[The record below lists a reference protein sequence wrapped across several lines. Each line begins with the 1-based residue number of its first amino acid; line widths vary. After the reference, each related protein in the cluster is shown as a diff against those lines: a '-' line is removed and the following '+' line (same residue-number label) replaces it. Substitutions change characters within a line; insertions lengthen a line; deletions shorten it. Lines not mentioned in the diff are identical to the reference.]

1 MKEREY
7 PRARVDCLS
16 REFGDEL
23 LVYDQQ
29 RNVGHCLNP
38 TAAAAWKL
46 CDGQKSPSEV
56 ATILTQQLSVPVDE
70 SVVLLAVEELSK
82 ARLLVGSEK
91 PIRRT
96 SRRDA
101 IRTLGIAGAIAL
113 PLVTSLVAP
122 TPARAASC
130 LANGQPCTSN
140 AQCCTG
146 KCGPTSHH
154 CGGA

>member
-46 CDGQKSPSEV
+46 CDGKKSTSEV
-56 ATILTQQLSVPVDE
+56 AKILTQQLSTPVNE

-82 ARLLVGSEK
+82 ARLLVGTEK
-91 PIRRT
+91 LVRRT

-130 LANGQPCTSN
+130 LHNGMPCISGV
-140 AQCCTG
+140 QCCSGT
-146 KCGPTSHH
+146 CGATSGR
-154 CGGA
+154 CGA

>member
-7 PRARVDCLS
+7 PRARVDFLT
-16 REFGDEL
+16 RDFGDEL

-46 CDGQKSPSEV
+46 CDGKKNTSEV
-56 ATILTQQLSVPVDE
+56 AEILTQQLSTPVSE
-70 SVVLLAVEELSK
+70 SVVHLALDELSK
-82 ARLLVGSEK
+82 AGLLVDAGH
-91 PIRRT
+91 PVRRT

-101 IRTLGIAGAIAL
+101 IRALGIAGAIAL

-130 LANGQPCTSN
+130 LANGKACVSA
-140 AQCCTG
+140 AQCCSG
-146 KCGPTSHH
+146 KCGVTSGH
-154 CGGA
+154 CGG

>member
-1 MKEREY
+1 
-7 PRARVDCLS
+7 
-16 REFGDEL
+16 
-23 LVYDQQ
+23 
-29 RNVGHCLNP
+29 P

-46 CDGQKSPSEV
+46 CDGEKSTSEV
-56 ATILTQQLSVPVDE
+56 AKLLTQKLAAPVDE

-82 ARLLVGSEK
+82 ARLLVGTEK

-101 IRTLGIAGAIAL
+101 VRTLGIAGVIAL

-130 LANGQPCTSN
+130 LVNGRPCLSN
-140 AQCCTG
+140 AQCCSG
-146 KCGPTSHH
+146 KCGGTSGH
-154 CGGA
+154 CGG

>member
-16 REFGDEL
+16 REFGDEV
-23 LVYDQQ
+23 LVYDRQ

-38 TAAAAWKL
+38 MAAAAWKL
-46 CDGQKSPSEV
+46 CDGKSSPSEV
-56 ATILTQQLSVPVDE
+56 AAILSRELSTPVDE
-70 SVVLLAVEELSK
+70 SVVLLALEQLSE
-82 ARLLVGSEK
+82 ARLLVQPEV
-91 PIRRT
+91 PVRRT
-96 SRRDA
+96 SRRSA

-130 LANGQPCTSN
+130 LHNGQPCFNN
-140 AQCCTG
+140 AQCCSG
-146 KCGPTSHH
+146 NCGVSSGR
-154 CGGA
+154 CGG

>member
-7 PRARVDCLS
+7 PRARVDFLT
-16 REFGDEL
+16 RDFGDEL

-38 TAAAAWKL
+38 AAAAAWKL
-46 CDGQKSPSEV
+46 CDGKKSTSEV
-56 ATILTQQLSVPVDE
+56 AEILTRQLSTPVSE
-70 SVVLLAVEELSK
+70 SVVHVALDELSK
-82 ARLLVGSEK
+82 AGLLVDAEHHV
-91 PIRRT
+91 RRT

-101 IRTLGIAGAIAL
+101 IRAIGIAGAIAL

-130 LANGQPCTSN
+130 LPNGKPCVSGV
-140 AQCCTG
+140 QCCSG
-146 KCGPTSHH
+146 KCGVTSGH
-154 CGGA
+154 CGA

>member
-1 MKEREY
+1 MKEGEY

-23 LVYDQQ
+23 LVYDRE

-46 CDGQKSPSEV
+46 CDGKKSTSEL
-56 ATILTQQLSVPVDE
+56 ARILTQQLSRPVDE
-70 SVVLLAVEELSK
+70 PVVLLALEKLSK
-82 ARLLVGSEK
+82 ARLLAEAEK
-91 PIRRT
+91 PVRRT

-101 IRTLGIAGAIAL
+101 IRAIGVAGTIAL

-130 LANGQPCTSN
+130 LHNGMPCISDV
-140 AQCCTG
+140 QCCSRR
-146 KCGPTSHH
+146 CGMTSGR
-154 CGGA
+154 CGG

>member
-7 PRARVDCLS
+7 PRARVDFLT
-16 REFGDEL
+16 RDFGDEL

-38 TAAAAWKL
+38 AAAAAWKL
-46 CDGQKSPSEV
+46 CDGKKSTSEV
-56 ATILTQQLSVPVDE
+56 AEILTQQLSTPVSE
-70 SVVLLAVEELSK
+70 SVVHLALDELSK
-82 ARLLVGSEK
+82 ARLLVDAK
-91 PIRRT
+91 HPVRRT

-101 IRTLGIAGAIAL
+101 IRALGIAGAIAL

-130 LANGQPCTSN
+130 LANGKPCVSA
-140 AQCCTG
+140 AQCCSG
-146 KCGPTSHH
+146 KCGVTSGH
-154 CGGA
+154 CGG

>member
-1 MKEREY
+1 MKEGEY

-23 LVYDQQ
+23 LVYDQE

-38 TAAAAWKL
+38 TAAATWKL
-46 CDGQKSPSEV
+46 CDGKNGTSEL
-56 ATILTQQLSVPVDE
+56 AKILTRQFSAPVDE
-70 SVVLLAVEELSK
+70 PVVLLALEELSK
-82 ARLLVGSEK
+82 ARLLVEVEK
-91 PIRRT
+91 PVRRT

-101 IRTLGIAGAIAL
+101 LRTLGIAGAIAL

-130 LANGQPCTSN
+130 LANGKLCGN
-140 AQCCTG
+140 NLQCCSG
-146 KCGPTSHH
+146 KCHPGGH
-154 CGGA
+154 CGA

>member
-1 MKEREY
+1 MKKREY

-46 CDGQKSPSEV
+46 CDGEKSTSEV
-56 ATILTQQLSVPVDE
+56 AKLLTQQLSAPVDE
-70 SVVLLAVEELSK
+70 SVVQLAVEELSK
-82 ARLLVGSEK
+82 ARLLVGTER

-96 SRRDA
+96 SRRNA

-130 LANGQPCTSN
+130 LANGMPCVSN

-146 KCGPTSHH
+146 RCGASSHH
-154 CGGA
+154 CNG

>member
-7 PRARVDCLS
+7 PQARVDCLT
-16 REFGDEL
+16 REFGNEV

-46 CDGQKSPSEV
+46 CDGKKSASEV
-56 ATILTQQLSVPVDE
+56 AKILTQQLSAPVDE
-70 SVVLLAVEELSK
+70 SVVQLAVEELSK
-82 ARLLVGSEK
+82 ARLLVEAEK
-91 PIRRT
+91 PLRRT
-96 SRRDA
+96 SRRHA

-130 LANGQPCTSN
+130 LANGRPCVSN
-140 AQCCTG
+140 AQCCSG
-146 KCGPTSHH
+146 RCGVTSGH
-154 CGGA
+154 CGA